1 LTTIVLADDHCIVR
15 QGLRALLAAEPGLR
29 VVAEAADGLEAL
41 QIVERQRPQVLVL
54 DLIMPS
60 LNGIEVTRQVRQR
73 SPETQVIILSMHSDE
88 AYVLEALRAGAAG
101 YVLKESPIDELLRA
115 IDEVTQ
121 GRRYLAPPLSEWA
134 IAAYVRNAEA
144 SGDDPLEALTCRERE
159 VIYLVAE
166 GLSATEIAARLSISP
181 RTVETHRANLMRKLG
196 LRNQAEVIRFA
207 LEQGL
212 VLGAR

>member
-1 LTTIVLADDHCIVR
+1 MTTIVLADDHCIVR

-101 YVLKESPIDELLRA
+101 YVLKESPIDELLQA

-144 SGDDPLEALTCRERE
+144 SGDDPLEALTSRERE